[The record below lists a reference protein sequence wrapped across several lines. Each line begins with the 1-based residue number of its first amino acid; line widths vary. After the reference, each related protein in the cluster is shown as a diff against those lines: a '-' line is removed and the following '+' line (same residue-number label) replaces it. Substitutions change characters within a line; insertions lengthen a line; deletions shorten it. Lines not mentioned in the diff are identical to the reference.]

1 MITKI
6 IKNIKS
12 LLGSA
17 EVNKED
23 QNDKI
28 NDTKHNK
35 IETIS
40 DLNAMKNL
48 GSGKELQ
55 EAEDALINI
64 KDVDIYKV
72 AALRKIRDRYPANN
86 DNLKVKDLVKRP
98 NKSLV

>member
-1 MITKI
+1 MITKFM
-6 IKNIKS
+6 KNIKS

-17 EVNKED
+17 GVSKEN

-28 NDTKHNK
+28 NDTKHNEIK
-35 IETIS
+35 ETIS

-55 EAEDALINI
+55 SAEDALISI

-72 AALRKIRDRYPANN
+72 AALRKIRDRYPVNN
-86 DNLKVKDLVKRP
+86 GNLQVRDLVKRP
-98 NKSLV
+98 SK